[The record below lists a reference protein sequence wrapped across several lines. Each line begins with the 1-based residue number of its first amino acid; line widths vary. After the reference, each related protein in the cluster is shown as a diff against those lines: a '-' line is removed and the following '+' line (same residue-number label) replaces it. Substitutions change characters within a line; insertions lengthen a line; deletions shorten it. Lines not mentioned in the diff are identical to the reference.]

1 MPSLLFPLAADD
13 LTTLIEQIKALETKI
28 SQSDSQSR
36 YRSTNREQL
45 TLKS

>member
-28 SQSDSQSR
+28 SQSDSLAATAAQTGS
-36 YRSTNREQL
+36 S
-45 TLKS
+45 